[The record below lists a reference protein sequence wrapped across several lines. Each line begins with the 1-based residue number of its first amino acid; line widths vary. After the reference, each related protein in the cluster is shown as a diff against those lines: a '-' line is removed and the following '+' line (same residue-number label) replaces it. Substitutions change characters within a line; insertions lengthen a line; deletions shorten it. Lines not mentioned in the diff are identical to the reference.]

1 VFLDYKVNRGLDTF
15 KVLRKA
21 TKTLPEPMSV
31 VIAQEY
37 NKDPYLLLIS
47 CLLSL
52 RAKDVKTLPITRKL
66 FFVVRTPKQMLAL
79 SDAELKK
86 IIYSIGFYN
95 QKSRTLRSVS
105 KELLERFDGKV
116 PESRQEL
123 LSIKGIGPKTASL
136 VLAMAFDVPAICV
149 DVHVHRL
156 ANLLGWVHTKTPRET
171 EVALEMIFPKR
182 YWVDVN
188 HVLVKVGQNISSV
201 VPRLPEQLQKKFL
214 PLFPKRLKL

>member
-1 VFLDYKVNRGLDTF
+1 MDYKVNSVLDTF

-21 TKTLPEPMSV
+21 TNTLPKPMSV
-31 VIAQEY
+31 VVAHEY

-52 RAKDVKTLPITRKL
+52 RAKDVKTLLVTRKL
-66 FFVVRTPKQMLAL
+66 FSVVRTPKQMLAL
-79 SDAELKK
+79 SEVELKR

-95 QKSRTLRSVS
+95 QKSRMLRSIS
-105 KELLERFDGKV
+105 RELLERFDGKV
-116 PESRQEL
+116 PRNRQEL

-156 ANLLGWVHTKTPRET
+156 ANMLGWVHTKTPRET
-171 EVALEMIFPKR
+171 EGALEKIFPKR
-182 YWVDVN
+182 YWVGVN
-188 HVLVKVGQNISSV
+188 HVLVKVGQNISIV
-201 VPRLPEQLQKKFL
+201 VPKLPKQLQKKFL
-214 PLFPKRLKL
+214 PLFPKRIKL